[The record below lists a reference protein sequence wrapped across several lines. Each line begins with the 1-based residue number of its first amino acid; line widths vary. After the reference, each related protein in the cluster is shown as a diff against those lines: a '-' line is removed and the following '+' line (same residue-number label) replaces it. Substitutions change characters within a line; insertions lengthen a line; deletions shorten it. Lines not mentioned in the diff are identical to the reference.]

1 MIKVNE
7 FTGFTLVYQIWGQA
21 PMAVNYEK
29 YDEALAGLKGHTR
42 VPYRKPYEK
51 AIACI
56 MNHKMEVVYKTE
68 VGPDA

>member
-7 FTGFTLVYQIWGQA
+7 FIGFILVYQIWGQEL
-21 PMAVNYEK
+21 MAVHYEK

-42 VPYRKPYEK
+42 VPHRRPNEK

-56 MNHKMEVVYKTE
+56 LNHKMEVVYKTE